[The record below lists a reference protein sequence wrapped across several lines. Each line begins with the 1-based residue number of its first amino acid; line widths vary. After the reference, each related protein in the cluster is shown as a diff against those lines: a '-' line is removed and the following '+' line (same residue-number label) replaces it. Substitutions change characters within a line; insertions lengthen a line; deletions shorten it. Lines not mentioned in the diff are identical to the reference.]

1 MTKFNLKK
9 AILENKATFHSSLT
23 EGQFSWFTQDT
34 NQQIGS
40 ENENTLP
47 FVYMFDN
54 KGMKWLEKNYEGY
67 GVFGNKDYYELLD
80 QMNGGT
86 GDRSRGINL
95 AFDKEPTESGKVLY
109 PALVVNPNF
118 NWKSHDF
125 TEESEND
132 PNQSWYQEPE
142 EEDYNL
148 EDDEDDDD
156 EYLQEA
162 SADSTPYGNYIN
174 KARAKS
180 HLTKKDGDVYGI
192 DESGKGHKI
201 TDATDLD
208 KYTKFTIKS
217 KELNEG
223 KEEVVLSNKILDF
236 LEERGIIDPSDAQKV
251 HKDLTTF
258 LEDKVKS
265 EELNEGK
272 MYYHVLEDMGY
283 GEIGHEGVY
292 DTEEEAQDRAN
303 NLSRTYPDS
312 SFYVEPSTSEEEPY
326 NVTSSDYDPN
336 LDIDEGKKETP
347 IDEEI
352 FGFPNVDIN
361 FPTLKTKYIA
371 KKFAEYMSNKEGQR
385 FTVTLNSPDGPSFD
399 LDLDGEEYDGGSY
412 LIAKNGDIINV
423 ALRERPVYG
432 NISMLDE
439 TEKPKT
445 KMKKLELKENS
456 DSMKFDILYD
466 FVDQKMVEG
475 DDKAEA
481 LLKSKP
487 SYDDL
492 YDFVDQKMVEGDDEA
507 ESLLNKIN
515 KVNENKSSKIKMS
528 ELKAKIKEMVLLE
541 MEKDINISDETPES
555 EEDFLAEVNRILAEA
570 DEEVDVDDTE
580 VAVDGKENIDVDT
593 TVKVDPNVK
602 AVQDSLT
609 QAQAAAQK
617 LGDPKLTDQIGNT
630 ITFFTRTHV
639 VDKGAV
645 AEADE
650 MEEGKKESYSGKSD
664 SDFNA
669 DIENQYKNYKAGTY
683 DKLKNKEY
691 YDDAESDDA
700 AHINALEK
708 DMKDDKDSSMKIKEV
723 VFPMWQRIK

>member
-9 AILENKATFHSSLT
+9 AILENKSTFFSSLT
-23 EGQFSWFTQDT
+23 EGQFSWITQDT

-54 KGMKWLEKNYEGY
+54 KGNKFLEKNYEGY

-95 AFDKEPTESGKVLY
+95 AFDKEPDYSGEVLH

-125 TEESEND
+125 TEKPEDD
-132 PNQSWYQEPE
+132 PNQSWYQEE
-142 EEDYNL
+142 EEDDYNL
-148 EDDEDDDD
+148 EDYDEDDD

-201 TDATDLD
+201 TDAADLD

-217 KELNEG
+217 K
-223 KEEVVLSNKILDF
+223 
-236 LEERGIIDPSDAQKV
+236 
-251 HKDLTTF
+251 
-258 LEDKVKS
+258 
-265 EELNEGK
+265 ELNEGK

-312 SFYVEPSTSEEEPY
+312 EFYVEASTSDKEPY
-326 NVTSSDYDPN
+326 NVTYSDYDPN
-336 LDIDEGKKETP
+336 LDIDEGKKEIP
-347 IDEEI
+347 IDEELL
-352 FGFPNVDIN
+352 GFPNVDIN
-361 FPTLKTKYIA
+361 FPTLKTRYIA
-371 KKFAEYMSNKEGQR
+371 KKFAEYMSNKEGQS

-399 LDLDGEEYDGGSY
+399 LDLDGEKYDGGSY

-445 KMKKLELKENS
+445 KMKK
-456 DSMKFDILYD
+456 
-466 FVDQKMVEG
+466 
-475 DDKAEA
+475 
-481 LLKSKP
+481 
-487 SYDDL
+487 
-492 YDFVDQKMVEGDDEA
+492 
-507 ESLLNKIN
+507 
-515 KVNENKSSKIKMS
+515 S
-528 ELKAKIKEMVLLE
+528 ELEKTIKEMILSE
-541 MEKDINISDETPES
+541 YEKNVNITDESPEN
-555 EEDFLAEVNRILAEA
+555 EEDFLAEVAAILAEA
-570 DEEVDVDDTE
+570 DKEADKDEETDTE
-580 VAVDGKENIDVDT
+580 TTDTETTDTETTDTETADAEVETPEGTEDVEVTDT
-593 TVKVDPNVK
+593 TTTDQVDPNVK
-602 AVQDSLT
+602 AVQDALT
-609 QAQAAAQK
+609 QAQAAAQT
-617 LGDPKLTDQIGNT
+617 LGDAKLTDQIGNT

-645 AEADE
+645 AENV
-650 MEEGKKESYSGKSD
+650 EEDLQNKDIESAITGKKLDLAKLKTATEKAMGGDSTELTLFLAGVFEGEKESYSGKSD
-664 SDFNA
+664 QDFLK
-669 DIENQYKNYKAGTY
+669 DIENQRKNYQSGFY
-683 DKLKNKEY
+683 NQLKNKEY
-691 YDDAESDDA
+691 YKDAESDDA
-700 AHINALEK
+700 EHINALEK
-708 DMKDDKDSSMKIKEV
+708 DMEDNKDSSMKIKEV

>member
-9 AILENKATFHSSLT
+9 AILENKATFFSSLT
-23 EGQFSWFTQDT
+23 EGQFSWITQDT

-54 KGMKWLEKNYEGY
+54 KGNKFLEKNYEGY

-95 AFDKEPTESGKVLY
+95 AFDKEPDYSGEVLH

-125 TEESEND
+125 TEKPEDD
-132 PNQSWYQEPE
+132 PNQSWYQEE
-142 EEDYNL
+142 EEDDYNL
-148 EDDEDDDD
+148 EDDDEDDDD

-201 TDATDLD
+201 TDSADLD

-223 KEEVVLSNKILDF
+223 KEEIVLSNEILDF

-303 NLSRTYPDS
+303 NLSRTFPDS
-312 SFYVEPSTSEEEPY
+312 SFYVEASTSEEEPY

-336 LDIDEGKKETP
+336 LDIDEGKKEIP

-352 FGFPNVDIN
+352 FGFPNVDKN

-371 KKFAEYMSNKEGQR
+371 KKFAEYMSNKEGQS

-399 LDLDGEEYDGGSY
+399 LDLDGEKYDGGSY

-445 KMKKLELKENS
+445 KMKKSELKE
-456 DSMKFDILYD
+456 
-466 FVDQKMVEG
+466 
-475 DDKAEA
+475 
-481 LLKSKP
+481 
-487 SYDDL
+487 
-492 YDFVDQKMVEGDDEA
+492 
-507 ESLLNKIN
+507 
-515 KVNENKSSKIKMS
+515 
-528 ELKAKIKEMVLLE
+528 KIKEMVLSE
-541 MEKDINISDETPES
+541 MEKDVNITDETPEN
-555 EEDFLAEVNRILAEA
+555 EEDFLAEVDRILAEA
-570 DEEVDVDDTE
+570 DEEVAVDDAE
-580 VAVDGKENIDVDT
+580 VAVGDEENIDVDT

-664 SDFNA
+664 SNFYKDMQSQY
-669 DIENQYKNYKAGTY
+669 DQYKKGDY

-691 YDDAESDDA
+691 YNDAESDDA